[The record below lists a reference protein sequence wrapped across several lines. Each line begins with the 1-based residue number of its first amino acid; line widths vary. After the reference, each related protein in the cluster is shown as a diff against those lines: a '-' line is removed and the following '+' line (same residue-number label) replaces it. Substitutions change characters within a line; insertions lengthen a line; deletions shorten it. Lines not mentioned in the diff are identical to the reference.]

1 MFRSHGDQRKRDKA
15 VESAKKNE
23 NHHHLGQNDFNT
35 ARQIWIKDGFYPGS
49 TRTEATN
56 GTRCASDVAI
66 DVNRADDW
74 FCAIHS
80 KEKQTGK
87 YVIKKPKNQEVA
99 DKLLKLREKQIQ
111 GEFIPQGDKDRLYY
125 ALGEKEDH
133 PRRARGLGG
142 VNISVKQAFGDS
154 ASRKC
159 GTSKKGKSSEE
170 REAIK
175 NELREELRNEMMSI
189 LRQSGLK
196 LPDDREI
203 SPEHPLINQPQPSLS
218 PSLVKD
224 DTPCRLLLRDP
235 HCGMLYEVA
244 HGKTFPMEDGQPNSI
259 ILDHVRVKV
268 CVVLEEF
275 NTLRLPVPIPVY
287 DVYTLSD
294 AVESFV
300 QWPLAYVRLEEPRT
314 PNGLGTEKGPA
325 EIIGSNSQPT
335 RLSATPRKGHGKDF
349 TVESLSLSCRWLNYL
364 VGAMIEG
371 ETFDIYFDADLFY
384 FKEEGK
390 TKVHRNDLKQ
400 FLESSEL
407 SVPIIQIFMRTLRDD
422 LKKAET
428 GPRIG
433 WLCPEA
439 TLDTKLLKNGPD
451 AIAYV
456 TEAFLKSDRNKDE
469 FIMAPIYN
477 RQFPSLMLLRMFVA
491 SVGLLTCFSFIMYVL
506 LFIVVGQFHYVSY
519 AIANHWMLLV
529 ICPQTYTIYEFDPIT
544 GKERRELYMKM
555 VVSSALKRYKLS
567 GGHLKVTRREPL
579 WKSVKCPQQTK
590 SVEYGFFVLRFMFD
604 IVKSCTTSND
614 LEKV

>member
-1 MFRSHGDQRKRDKA
+1 MFLSHGDKRKRDKA

-35 ARQIWIKDGFYPGS
+35 ARQIWIKDGFYPGI

-56 GTRCASDVAI
+56 GTRNGCASDVAI

-74 FCAIHS
+74 FCAMHS
-80 KEKQTGK
+80 NEKQTGK

-99 DKLLKLREKQIQ
+99 DKL
-111 GEFIPQGDKDRLYY
+111 
-125 ALGEKEDH
+125 EDY
-133 PRRARGLGG
+133 PGRTRGLGG

-154 ASRKC
+154 ASRKY
-159 GTSKKGKSSEE
+159 GTSKKGKSLEE

-175 NELREELRNEMMSI
+175 NELREELRNEMMSF

-196 LPDDREI
+196 LPGDREI
-203 SPEHPLINQPQPSLS
+203 SPEYLLINQPQPSL
-218 PSLVKD
+218 PSLVRD

-235 HCGMLYEVA
+235 YSGMLYEVA
-244 HGKTFPMEDGQPNSI
+244 RGKTFPMEDGQPNSI
-259 ILDHVRVKV
+259 VLDHVRVKV

-275 NTLRLPVPIPVY
+275 NTLRLPIPIPVY

-294 AVESFV
+294 AVGSFV
-300 QWPLAYVRLEEPRT
+300 QWPLAYVRLEEART

-325 EIIGSNSQPT
+325 EIIGSNSQPM
-335 RLSATPRKGHGKDF
+335 RLSTTPRKRHSKDF
-349 TVESLSLSCRWLNYL
+349 TVESLSLPCRWLNSL

-371 ETFDIYFDADLFY
+371 ETFDIYFDADFFY

-390 TKVHRNDLKQ
+390 TKVHKNDLKQ

-407 SVPIIQIFMRTLRDD
+407 SVPIIQIFMRTLQDD
-422 LKKAET
+422 LKKAEN

-439 TLDTKLLKNGPD
+439 TLDTKFLKNAPD

-477 RQFPSLMLLRMFVA
+477 S
-491 SVGLLTCFSFIMYVL
+491 
-506 LFIVVGQFHYVSY
+506 
-519 AIANHWMLLV
+519 NHWMLLV

-544 GKERRELYMKM
+544 RKEGRELYMKM
-555 VVSSALKRYKLS
+555 RSKRYKLS

-579 WKSVKCPQQTK
+579 WKSVK
-590 SVEYGFFVLRFMFD
+590 GFFVLRFMFD

>member
-1 MFRSHGDQRKRDKA
+1 
-15 VESAKKNE
+15 
-23 NHHHLGQNDFNT
+23 
-35 ARQIWIKDGFYPGS
+35 
-49 TRTEATN
+49 
-56 GTRCASDVAI
+56 
-66 DVNRADDW
+66 
-74 FCAIHS
+74 
-80 KEKQTGK
+80 
-87 YVIKKPKNQEVA
+87 
-99 DKLLKLREKQIQ
+99 
-111 GEFIPQGDKDRLYY
+111 
-125 ALGEKEDH
+125 
-133 PRRARGLGG
+133 
-142 VNISVKQAFGDS
+142 
-154 ASRKC
+154 
-159 GTSKKGKSSEE
+159 
-170 REAIK
+170 
-175 NELREELRNEMMSI
+175 ELRNEMMSF

-203 SPEHPLINQPQPSLS
+203 SPEHPLINQPQPSL

-235 HCGMLYEVA
+235 HSGMLYEVA
-244 HGKTFPMEDGQPNSI
+244 RGKTFPMEDGQPNSI
-259 ILDHVRVKV
+259 VLDHVRVKV

-275 NTLRLPVPIPVY
+275 NTLRLPIPIPVY

-294 AVESFV
+294 VVGSFV
-300 QWPLAYVRLEEPRT
+300 QWPLEYVRLEEART

-335 RLSATPRKGHGKDF
+335 RLSATPRKRHGKDF
-349 TVESLSLSCRWLNYL
+349 TVESLSLSCRWLNSL

-390 TKVHRNDLKQ
+390 TKVHKNDLKQ

-407 SVPIIQIFMRTLRDD
+407 SVPIIQIFMRSSLYSITIFNS
-422 LKKAET
+422 
-428 GPRIG
+428 IG

-439 TLDTKLLKNGPD
+439 TLDTKLLKNAPD
-451 AIAYV
+451 AISYV

-477 RQFPSLMLLRMFVA
+477 S
-491 SVGLLTCFSFIMYVL
+491 
-506 LFIVVGQFHYVSY
+506 
-519 AIANHWMLLV
+519 NHWMLLV

-544 GKERRELYMKM
+544 RKEGCELYMKM
-555 VVSSALKRYKLS
+555 TTSEQYLLTHHYILCSALKTYKLS

-579 WKSVKCPQQTK
+579 WISVKCPQQNK